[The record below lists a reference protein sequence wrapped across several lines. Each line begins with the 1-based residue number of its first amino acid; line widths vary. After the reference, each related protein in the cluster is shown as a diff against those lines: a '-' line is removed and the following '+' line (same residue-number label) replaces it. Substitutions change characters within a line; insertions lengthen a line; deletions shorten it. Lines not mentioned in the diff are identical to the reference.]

1 MRDIQKE
8 PTSEDIY
15 KIRKDLQMS
24 QVEFAELIGV
34 DRRTIMN
41 YEQGKKIPTTKMK
54 LLKLMLENG
63 AMDSIPDKKQRLA
76 LKSIAPLEGE
86 VDILKGEIL
95 DLKDHIKTLK
105 DFLDEKNKLADM
117 YRSESAYLKDKISRL
132 ERQDLP

>member
-63 AMDSIPDKKQRLA
+63 AMDSIPDKSRLA

-117 YRSESAYLKDKISRL
+117 YRVSAYLK
-132 ERQDLP
+132 RQD